1 MKLLHLDSGL
11 FESQSITRKLGAQI
25 VQRLRNDHAGLD
37 VTYRDLAAS
46 APGHLSADAL
56 IAMGQPADQQ
66 TPAQQAEAAVTEEL
80 LAEFL
85 AADILVIAAPM
96 YNFSIP
102 SQLKAWFDRILQA
115 GKTFRYTAE
124 GPVGL
129 AGGKQVYVV
138 SARGGVYST
147 HLSAMDFQED
157 YLRTLLGFVGITDI
171 SIIRAEGLAI
181 GEEARNQ
188 ALAGAEGAIRELNR
202 VAA

>member
-1 MKLLHLDSGL
+1 MHISD
-11 FESQSITRKLGAQI
+11 E
-25 VQRLRNDHAGLD
+25 
-37 VTYRDLAAS
+37 
-46 APGHLSADAL
+46 L
-56 IAMGQPADQQ
+56 IGEVE
-66 TPAQQAEAAVTEEL
+66 QAE
-80 LAEFL
+80 
-85 AADILVIAAPM
+85 VIVLGTPM
-96 YNFSIP
+96 YNYGMP
-102 SQLKAWFDRILQA
+102 AALKAWFDRILQA